1 MCSYK
6 RNHAGTMN
14 PPNPLRTMTS
24 STLLSSDPYLL
35 THSHNT
41 MTKKSFYIS
50 MLDQFAKNGKELLKV
65 CDQIISGEIEYFAK
79 PTALVQVGRSDEIDF

>member
-1 MCSYK
+1 M
-6 RNHAGTMN
+6 TN
-14 PPNPLRTMTS
+14 PQHPLRMTS

-35 THSHNT
+35 TRSLIT

-50 MLDQFAKNGKELLKV
+50 MLDQFANNGKELLKV

>member
-1 MCSYK
+1 
-6 RNHAGTMN
+6 
-14 PPNPLRTMTS
+14 MTS

-35 THSHNT
+35 TTHSLNT

>member
-1 MCSYK
+1 
-6 RNHAGTMN
+6 
-14 PPNPLRTMTS
+14 
-24 STLLSSDPYLL
+24 
-35 THSHNT
+35 

-65 CDQIISGEIEYFAK
+65 CDQIISGEIEYFTK